1 MALSSRATLLFLL
14 AACGGGGDDSDASTG
29 ATSVTTQPTTAG
41 TTAETSPTSGDAT
54 SGDATGP
61 GSSDAT
67 GGPTGDPTTTTA
79 SSDATGP
86 GSGDATGGPTSDT
99 SGGTSGGD
107 PGLDPDAPPIVDGPW
122 YRPDT
127 KTTFQYQLTGDLV
140 TKYAAD
146 AYGIDLFDNDAA
158 AIAGLQAMG
167 RKVICYFSAGS
178 GEDWRPDYAMLDAA
192 ALGNPLDGWPG
203 ERWLDFRDPSVQQV
217 MLGRLDL
224 AVEKGC
230 DGVDPDNVDVYTQDS
245 GFTISAT
252 EQLAYNRWMANR
264 AHQRGL
270 AVGLKNDLEQVPD
283 LVEYYD
289 FEVNEQCHEYD
300 ECDLAQP
307 FVDAGKPVFNVE
319 YPGTQADAQAL
330 APSLC
335 PQALAA
341 DLRTVMSPYELD
353 GSWRVGCD

>member
-1 MALSSRATLLFLL
+1 VALSSRATLLFLL

-29 ATSVTTQPTTAG
+29 TGATSVTTQPTTAS
-41 TTAETSPTSGDAT
+41 TTAATSPTSGDAT

-67 GGPTGDPTTTTA
+67 SGPTGDPTATTTA
-79 SSDATGP
+79 GSDATSDATG
-86 GSGDATGGPTSDT
+86 GGPTSDT
-99 SGGTSGGD
+99 SGDTSGGD
-107 PGLDPDAPPIVDGPW
+107 PGLDPNAPPIVDGPW

-245 GFTISAT
+245 GFTISAS

>member
-1 MALSSRATLLFLL
+1 MALSARASLVLLL
-14 AACGGGGDDSDASTG
+14 AACGGGDGDDTG
-29 ATSVTTQPTTAG
+29 ASAG
-41 TTAETSPTSGDAT
+41 TTATGVTGASATAGTSPTSGDAST
-54 SGDATGP
+54 GGASGPATG
-61 GSSDAT
+61 DT
-67 GGPTGDPTTTTA
+67 
-79 SSDATGP
+79 
-86 GSGDATGGPTSDT
+86 TGGPTSDPTAAT
-99 SGGTSGGD
+99 STTGDATTGDVTGDATTASGTSGGD

-122 YRPDT
+122 YRPGT
-127 KTTFQYQLTGDLV
+127 KTTWQYQLTGDLV
-140 TKYAAD
+140 TKYD
-146 AYGIDLFDNDAA
+146 AEVWGIDLFDNDAA

-192 ALGNPLDGWPG
+192 ALGKPLDGWPG
-203 ERWLDFRDPSVQQV
+203 ERWLDFRHPSVQQV

-283 LVEYYD
+283 LVDYYD

-307 FVDAGKPVFNVE
+307 FVAAGKPVFNVE
-319 YPGTQADAQAL
+319 YPGEQVDAEAL

-341 DLRTVMSPYELD
+341 DLRTVMSPYDLD
-353 GSWRVGCD
+353 GSWRVACD